1 MWTTQVVHLYVIDTL
16 YVSAVYNI
24 MHSVAET
31 PIFTRRAD
39 ALLTRDDRAILISTL
54 AENPLA
60 GDLVPGLGGIRKL
73 RFAPAG
79 RGKSGA
85 FRVIH
90 YYAGV
95 NLPVLALLIYAKNEQ
110 DNISARSA
118 PGTVSHHRRIQGATA
133 RCEERDSGM
142 KDSRQGSPL
151 ADELIASLREGVE
164 ILTGRQAPSR
174 FYPAPAKVDVRAIR
188 TGLGLS
194 QTAFASRFGFSP
206 GAVREWEQGTAAAGG
221 GGAHAAAGDREQAGG
236 GGRGAGGG
244 YAAGGLDV

>member
-110 DNISARSA
+110 DNIS
-118 PGTVSHHRRIQGATA
+118 PDQRRALLAIIDGYKAQRRVAKKGK
-133 RCEERDSGM
+133 RD
-142 KDSRQGSPL
+142 
-151 ADELIASLREGVE
+151 EGQQ
-164 ILTGRQAPSR
+164 TG
-174 FYPAPAKVDVRAIR
+174 
-188 TGLGLS
+188 
-194 QTAFASRFGFSP
+194 
-206 GAVREWEQGTAAAGG
+206 
-221 GGAHAAAGDREQAGG
+221 
-236 GGRGAGGG
+236 
-244 YAAGGLDV
+244 